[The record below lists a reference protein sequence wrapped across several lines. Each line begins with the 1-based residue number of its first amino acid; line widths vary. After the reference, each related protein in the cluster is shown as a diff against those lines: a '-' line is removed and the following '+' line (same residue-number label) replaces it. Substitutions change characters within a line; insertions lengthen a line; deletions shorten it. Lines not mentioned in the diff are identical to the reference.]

1 MLPREQIMVVD
12 DDAGIRATL
21 AEVLDEE
28 GYDVVQAQDGSQAL
42 GLLAAGEPSAIIL
55 DLNMPVMDGPT
66 FYRALRARGIL
77 VPVIILS
84 AINAVRAAREL
95 GATAAINKPFDIDG
109 LLATLGA
116 VLHTNGHAPGI

>member
-1 MLPREQIMVVD
+1 MSSREQIMVVD

-21 AEVLDEE
+21 AEVLDDE

-42 GLLAAGEPSAIIL
+42 GLLATAAPSAIIL

-66 FYRALRARGIL
+66 FYRAIRAQGIL

-84 AINAVRAAREL
+84 ALNAVRVAREL
-95 GATAAINKPFDIDG
+95 GATAAVTKPYDIDG
-109 LLATLGA
+109 LLATLST
-116 VLHTNGHAPGI
+116 VLLAAR